1 MTLHGGHCAI
11 LRSAC
16 HIDHTISV
24 PIHSITLMW
33 LIVIFMIMFYCW
45 PLLLALGLWLAW
57 NMTKKRIFRLLA
69 GLCIVLNV
77 VWILGVYLFR

>member
-1 MTLHGGHCAI
+1 
-11 LRSAC
+11 
-16 HIDHTISV
+16 
-24 PIHSITLMW
+24 MW